1 MTFLKLGKLKQSLR
15 MMVIRRISMKEKKE
29 MKKTFKKM
37 WNLKE
42 KTFSLVGLVSMGFPS
57 YYNTIYLE
65 YDQACKYLALSLDK
79 WRTRLTHQKLL
90 S

>member
-57 YYNTIYLE
+57 Y
-65 YDQACKYLALSLDK
+65 
-79 WRTRLTHQKLL
+79 
-90 S
+90 